1 MTPPRGKFPEHSVE
15 HKVLVFSSGALSVE
29 QARGLLLEKGFK
41 LDTDFPA
48 VIVDPPTGRFVLRGM
63 ATLDVVEALSAESDL
78 QIFPDLGISS

>member
-1 MTPPRGKFPEHSVE
+1 
-15 HKVLVFSSGALSVE
+15 
-29 QARGLLLEKGFK
+29 LEKGFK